1 MTLNLEFSCHKTR
14 QALLQLHVND
24 QLVINCTDSCH
35 SCLML
40 IIVRHE
46 YSMLKLTVGNTT
58 VFHGRYLLFH
68 TVGPIRSHSSH
79 IFSSRAVKLPAF
91 ARRVWRHAPP
101 PKKIFKNGAISCV
114 LRAIFN
120 HFHGKKSSQKIIN
133 KHEFFH

>member
-79 IFSSRAVKLPAF
+79 IFSS
-91 ARRVWRHAPP
+91 
-101 PKKIFKNGAISCV
+101 CV
-114 LRAIFN
+114 TRMWQMITNFW
-120 HFHGKKSSQKIIN
+120 SPVPTYPM
-133 KHEFFH
+133 